1 MTLALHL
8 TRAVLIRV
16 LATTLALA
24 GLAIALDLVESAAE
38 VLKQDDGGL
47 LRYLGLRAPIILTAV
62 LPVGLILGPVLAFLS
77 LAGRSEFTVLRA
89 SGATIYRLLLLLVP
103 LGLVFGACLY
113 ALSDRISP
121 VLEGRLLTWLDPQPA
136 ATSGGFWARTSLG
149 VVHADASSTRG
160 DLIFDLEV
168 YEMDAEGRMTARI
181 SAASARFADGV
192 WRLGEASRLT
202 PGQSK
207 STRIDGERWETPL
220 RPANVRALS
229 SPTSAVAGDV
239 AERILTGA
247 WAGNRTTE
255 FYQVRVYRGYAAFM
269 APLVMILLA
278 APAAFGTRRGGGLG
292 KHAALGV
299 VLGFAFLLFDGML
312 TALGETGNLPPAL
325 AAFGATAM
333 FASIGGYVLLTL
345 EE

>member
-38 VLKQDDGGL
+38 VLERGDGGL
-47 LRYLGLRAPIILTAV
+47 LRYLGLRAPVILTTV

-89 SGATIYRLLLLLVP
+89 AGATMYRILLLLVP
-103 LGLVFGACLY
+103 LALILGLCLY

-121 VLEGRLLTWLDPQPA
+121 VLEGRLVTWLDPEPA
-136 ATSGGFWARTSLG
+136 ATSGGFWARTSRG
-149 VVHADASSTRG
+149 VVHAAASSARG
-160 DLIFDLEV
+160 DLIFDAEI
-168 YEMDAEGRMTARI
+168 YEMDAEGRLTART
-181 SAASARFADGV
+181 SAASARYANGA
-192 WRLGEASRLT
+192 WRFGEASRLV
-202 PGQSK
+202 PGQAQ
-207 STRIDGERWETPL
+207 STRIDGDFWDTPL

-229 SPTSAVAGDV
+229 SPTRAVAGDV

-247 WAGNRTTE
+247 WAGNRTIG
-255 FYQVRVYRGYAAFM
+255 FYQVRVYRGYAAFLT
-269 APLVMILLA
+269 PLVMILLA
-278 APAAFGTRRGGGLG
+278 APAAYGTRRGGGLG
-292 KHAALGV
+292 RRAALAV
-299 VLGFAFLLFDGML
+299 ALGFAFLLLDGML

-325 AAFGATAM
+325 AAFGATAI
-333 FASIGGYVLLTL
+333 FASIGGYVLITL